1 MLPFA
6 CVLCLSV
13 LARDW
18 DSVEAPRNQVSSS
31 VVKFDEIDETGAISH
46 EIARRSPLD
55 GMSRHQMSQELT
67 IHSHYLERPHT
78 EAATSL
84 NDRQLPWP
92 SAKSGTLARTR
103 RPSFFWAAITSDRG
117 IS

>member
-1 MLPFA
+1 MRS
-6 CVLCLSV
+6 LSV
-13 LARDW
+13 SARTRLGFGGGPPEP
-18 DSVEAPRNQVSSS
+18 SF
-31 VVKFDEIDETGAISH
+31 VKFRQFDEIDETGAISH